1 MNISSAVLFLPLCA
15 ALLAGA
21 GSARAAEGRIAF
33 SGAVVEPTC
42 AVAQPGADLA
52 GASAAPTRQS
62 CGKTASNPGR
72 VYTRTVRPVD
82 EASAG
87 GDRLLTYFARNAS
100 LEQGPGQA
108 RLVVRT
114 YD

>member
-1 MNISSAVLFLPLCA
+1 MNISSAVLLLPLCA
-15 ALLAGA
+15 VLLTGA

-42 AVAQPGADLA
+42 AMAQPGADLA
-52 GASAAPTRQS
+52 GASVAPTRQI
-62 CGKTASNPGR
+62 CGKTASNPGQ
-72 VYTRTVRPVD
+72 VYTRTVRLVD

-87 GDRLLTYFARNAS
+87 GDRLLAYFARNAS
-100 LEQGPGQA
+100 LDQGPGQA
-108 RLVVRT
+108 RLIVRT